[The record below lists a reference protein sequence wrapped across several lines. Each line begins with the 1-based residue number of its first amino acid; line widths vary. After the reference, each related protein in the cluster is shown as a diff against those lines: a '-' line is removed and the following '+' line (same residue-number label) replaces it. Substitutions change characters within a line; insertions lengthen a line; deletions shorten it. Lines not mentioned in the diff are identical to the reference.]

1 MSPFLFLLYLIG
13 VLTISILALYFIKM
27 TINTSDTFLDFVKKN
42 IDYLTSLKF
51 YNNFKANIILA
62 ATSNILIYLDVAIW
76 LTIPF
81 FLFFT
86 YRAAI
91 IYSKKQVKNVKE
103 TVKEE

>member
-13 VLTISILALYFIKM
+13 VLTIGILALYFIKM

-42 IDYLTSLKF
+42 IDYITSLKF

-62 ATSNILIYLDVAIW
+62 AISNILIYLDVAMW
-76 LTIPF
+76 LTIPS

-86 YRAAI
+86 YRSVI
-91 IYSKKQVKNVKE
+91 IYSKKSSKNVKE
-103 TVKEE
+103 TVEEE